1 VFQSLLKRVA
11 GELSRKAVPYM
22 VIGGQAVLLY
32 GEPRL
37 TRDIDITLGIGIEEL
52 QRAKDVVEALGLQYL
67 TPDIE
72 RFVRDTMVLPVSDE
86 ASGIR
91 VDFIFSFS
99 PYERQ
104 AIERAKDVALGDTA
118 IRFAALEDVVIHK
131 IVAGRPKDIDDI
143 KAMLI
148 KNPEYDKTYVRRW
161 LEEFDASLEEG
172 FLTKF
177 DGLVKTLRT
186 GS

>member
-1 VFQSLLKRVA
+1 
-11 GELSRKAVPYM
+11 M

-37 TRDIDITLGIGIEEL
+37 TKDIDITLGIGIEEL
-52 QRAKDVVEALGLQYL
+52 QRAKDVVDALGLKYL
-67 TPDIE
+67 TSDVE
-72 RFVRDTMVLPVSDE
+72 RFVRDTMVLPVGDE

-104 AIERAKDVALGDTA
+104 AVERAKDVILGDTT
-118 IRFAALEDVVIHK
+118 IRFAALEDVVVHK
-131 IVAGRPKDIDDI
+131 IVAGRPKDIDDV
-143 KAMLI
+143 KVMVL
-148 KNPEYDKTYVRRW
+148 KNPDYDETYIRRW

-172 FLTKF
+172 FLARF
-177 DGLVKTLRT
+177 DELTKTLRR